1 MTEKNKH
8 KNADM
13 TRALMR
19 GEAVQCR
26 CIYKSDEV
34 PLALRNWCD
43 TTLSADMRTIYVE
56 SIPGEYKL
64 YEISLI
70 SSPHWE
76 FRIKSPSQETPAQI
90 KHKNADVI
98 CALVHGE
105 VVQAKYVGSVINV
118 PYISWNDAQIACN
131 EICVFNPIYSVLC
144 IDFSDLVN
152 DEWEFRLKHPHQDIL
167 DQIEADP
174 SLEQY
179 LEYFSKDIN
188 AYSRR
193 STINF
198 GPRDLILG
206 DLKNDITGHFKWR
219 INKPAHPHQA
229 LKDLHKAHPDLII
242 QYYDSSGMWCDCEIG
257 TVYEYPKLTFRLITI
272 VAESKGEND
281 E

>member
-76 FRIKSPSQETPAQI
+76 FRIKPPSQETPAQI

-144 IDFSDLVN
+144 IDFSALVN
-152 DEWEFRLKHPHQDIL
+152 DDWEFRLKHPHQELIDK
-167 DQIEADP
+167 IEAEP

-179 LEYFSKDIN
+179 LEMD
-188 AYSRR
+188 A
-193 STINF
+193 STIVFPNISPWRSQSLLF
-198 GPRDLILG
+198 
-206 DLKNDITGHFKWR
+206 LKQEPSRFIRWR
-219 INKPAHPHQA
+219 INKPKNPHQA
-229 LKDLHKAHPDLII
+229 LKDLHKERPNLARQIFSKVRFAWVVLGVEDKNWHKEND
-242 QYYDSSGMWCDCEIG
+242 Y
-257 TVYEYPKLTFRLITI
+257 RLVHQEVI
-272 VAESKGEND
+272 AESKGEND